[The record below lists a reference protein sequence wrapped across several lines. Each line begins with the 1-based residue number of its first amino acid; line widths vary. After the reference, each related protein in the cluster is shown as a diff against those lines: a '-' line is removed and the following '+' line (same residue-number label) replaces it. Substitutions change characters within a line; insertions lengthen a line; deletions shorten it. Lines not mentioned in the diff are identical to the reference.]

1 MAQCEEKNIVACDWI
16 ISAVVSVDGFGKV
29 SEQSEHN
36 VLTFRSERG
45 KDNNNVFDDS
55 KLSLYTG
62 AKSLS

>member
-1 MAQCEEKNIVACDWI
+1 MACDWI

-45 KDNNNVFDDS
+45 KDNNN
-55 KLSLYTG
+55 LYTG

>member
-1 MAQCEEKNIVACDWI
+1 MEQCEEKNIVACDWI

-45 KDNNNVFDDS
+45 KDNNN
-55 KLSLYTG
+55 LYTG

>member
-1 MAQCEEKNIVACDWI
+1 MVCDWV

-45 KDNNNVFDDS
+45 
-55 KLSLYTG
+55 G
-62 AKSLS
+62 R